1 MVGGVRTGAGYR
13 LPVLHD
19 RRLERTLR
27 CLLGLV
33 LLGVGLGLIVSAD
46 LGVAPWDVLHQ
57 GLSERLGITIG
68 TASIGV
74 GIVVLL
80 GWIPLRERPGIG
92 TLLNVFVIGA
102 TMDVTLAL
110 LADPGAMWVRVAFLV
125 VGVWLWG
132 PGSGLYLGAAMG
144 SGPRD
149 GLMTGLARRGLR
161 VGPVRSGIEAGALLI
176 GFLLGGTVGV
186 GTVAFAVGV
195 GPNVAWWLPRL
206 DMRDGARPLPATPAV
221 PGRCG

>member
-1 MVGGVRTGAGYR
+1 MLPPPR
-13 LPVLHD
+13 LT
-19 RRLERTLR
+19 RLVR

-33 LLGVGLGLIVSAD
+33 LLGVGLGLTVAAD

-74 GIVVLL
+74 GILILL
-80 GWIPLRERPGIG
+80 AWIPLRERPGVG
-92 TLLNVFVIGA
+92 TVLNVFVIGA
-102 TMDVTLAL
+102 TMDLTLAVVDRPDPLWARAAL
-110 LADPGAMWVRVAFLV
+110 LA

-132 PGSGLYLGAAMG
+132 PGSGLYLGAALG

-149 GLMTGLARRGLR
+149 GIMTGLARCGLR
-161 VGPVRSGIEAGALLI
+161 VGRVRSGIEVVALST
-176 GFLLGGTVGV
+176 GFLLGGTVGI
-186 GTVAFAVGV
+186 GTLVFALGV

-206 DMRDGARPLPATPAV
+206 RVDEAPPPLLPARA
-221 PGRCG
+221 

>member
-1 MVGGVRTGAGYR
+1 M
-13 LPVLHD
+13 PND
-19 RRLERTLR
+19 RRIERLLR

-33 LLGVGLGLIVSAD
+33 LLGVGLGLIVAAD

-80 GWIPLRERPGIG
+80 GWIPLRERPGVG

-102 TMDVTLAL
+102 TMDLTLAL
-110 LADPGAMWVRVAFLV
+110 LDDPDAMWVRIGALV
-125 VGVWLWG
+125 LGVWLWG

-161 VGPVRSGIEAGALLI
+161 VGPVRSGIEVAALVV
-176 GFLLGGTVGV
+176 GFLLGGTVGI
-186 GTVAFAVGV
+186 GTVLFAVGV

-206 DMRDGARPLPATPAV
+206 DMRDGTATPPTPAAL
-221 PGRCG
+221 GRCG